1 MLQLGH
7 ESLLPHMLE
16 PSKGALKPPTHRPI
30 TSEPAKT
37 YTGDCHLQPWARTT
51 ELGSEE
57 DSAKQKVRKVIPSSC
72 PPSQQLPGM
81 SKLPP
86 DGSEPTSC
94 RQLGL
99 HGVGPSLQ
107 ACPRV
112 AMWPAVFG
120 PQGSRRGAP
129 SYLIVQKQQS
139 IWQRECEF
147 HAGTQ
152 LSARSQSQGKPVS
165 ALRGK
170 REGPT

>member
-81 SKLPP
+81 SKSPP

-112 AMWPAVFG
+112 AMWPVVFG